1 MINPDPTPRLSAY
14 LRSVVTKFLDKPE
27 RKLHIGCGPKY
38 IEGFLHIDMMPLPH
52 VDITGPAEDLYYLPD
67 NSVHLIYAAH
77 ILEHYN
83 RKQYL
88 EVLYE
93 WHRVLAPGGILR
105 LAVPDFAACAKLYH
119 EEGLKDG
126 LTGLIGLIVGG
137 QRNEYDYHKMVFDES
152 FLTKELLEVGFKEV
166 RRWDWRDT
174 EHSDLD
180 DYSQAYLPHMDK
192 ENGMLMSLNLEAV
205 K

>member
-1 MINPDPTPRLSAY
+1 MNPDYAPRQSAY
-14 LRSVVTKFLDKPE
+14 LKATVKAFLDRPE

-38 IEGFLHIDMMPLPH
+38 IPGFLHIDMMPLPH
-52 VDITGPAEDLYYLPD
+52 VDVTGKAEDLYYLPD
-67 NSVHLIYAAH
+67 SCVHLIYAAH

-83 RKQYL
+83 RKAFV

-93 WHRVLAPGGILR
+93 WHRVLLPGGVLR
-105 LAVPDFAACAKLYH
+105 LAVPDFGACAKLYY

-126 LTGLIGLIVGG
+126 LSGLIGLIVGG
-137 QRNEYDYHKMVFDES
+137 QRNEYDYHKMVFDGP
-152 FLTKELLEVGFKEV
+152 FLTKQLMAVGFKEV
-166 RRWDWRDT
+166 RPWDWRTT
-174 EHSDLD
+174 EHAHLD

-192 ENGMLMSLNLEAV
+192 EKGLLMSLNLEAV